1 MGSTQHS
8 SQSWSILS
16 LAHPGISQWVS
27 SGTLT
32 PSSPKNLQAGF
43 LGLMH
48 ALCAGPFPVLSLM
61 VGGVV
66 VRLVPDSSPG
76 NDTSTNTSNIDEERV
91 MVAASVTFL
100 SGIIQ
105 VGKYMCVCPHSST
118 CTYVNRWMVT
128 GHPLLSARVT
138 EIILFPFPCILPWR
152 TDEDMSVCFPLP
164 HTDSCCKITGFAQ
177 T

>member
-1 MGSTQHS
+1 
-8 SQSWSILS
+8 
-16 LAHPGISQWVS
+16 
-27 SGTLT
+27 
-32 PSSPKNLQAGF
+32 
-43 LGLMH
+43 MH

-105 VGKYMCVCPHSST
+105 VGKYMCLPAFVYMHLCKQMDGDWPSSAF
-118 CTYVNRWMVT
+118 CQSHRNN
-128 GHPLLSARVT
+128 S
-138 EIILFPFPCILPWR
+138 LPIPMYL
-152 TDEDMSVCFPLP
+152 TL
-164 HTDSCCKITGFAQ
+164 AY
-177 T
+177 